1 MFLVY
6 YYLYSSGL
14 AAVEVAASAEAKVG
28 RGLYDEEA
36 VAGEYLWGCVV
47 E

>member
-1 MFLVY
+1 M
-6 YYLYSSGL
+6 
-14 AAVEVAASAEAKVG
+14 EVAASAETKVG
-28 RGLYDEEA
+28 RGIYDEEV

>member
-1 MFLVY
+1 M
-6 YYLYSSGL
+6 
-14 AAVEVAASAEAKVG
+14 AAAAAAKTKVG
-28 RGLYDEEA
+28 RGLYDEEV